1 MQIFK
6 VAVVNLS
13 NPLVFK
19 FIAHPNIHHNVP
31 FMKILYA
38 FCDAWELEFCNLVF
52 FQEGIQLCWKVED
65 IVKYVIEIKHR
76 RKKSGKVIM

>member
-1 MQIFK
+1 
-6 VAVVNLS
+6 
-13 NPLVFK
+13 
-19 FIAHPNIHHNVP
+19 
-31 FMKILYA
+31 MKILYA
-38 FCDAWELEFCNLVF
+38 FCDAWELEFYNLVF

>member
-6 VAVVNLS
+6 VAVANLF
-13 NPLVFK
+13 NLLVSK

-31 FMKILYA
+31 FMKRLYA
-38 FCDAWELEFCNLVF
+38 FCDAWELELYCLVF

-65 IVKYVIEIKHR
+65 IVKYVIEIKHHQR
-76 RKKSGKVIM
+76 SSGKIIM